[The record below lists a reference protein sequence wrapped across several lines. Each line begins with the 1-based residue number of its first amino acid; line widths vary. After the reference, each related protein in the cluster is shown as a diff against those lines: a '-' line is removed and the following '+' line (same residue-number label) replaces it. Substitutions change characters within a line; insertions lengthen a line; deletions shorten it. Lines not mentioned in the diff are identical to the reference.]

1 MSSNSTIGVPG
12 AIPLPPPGM
21 NYLAI
26 IDESLP
32 FLMIGATMGA
42 VLFAMLLA
50 LVFFSTPSMRL
61 KPIFILNVIA
71 VWLGISGAILVV
83 YMESQTL
90 KSPSMSLPPSLF
102 ITYAVVDSITPLLA
116 DCVLLL
122 RLVAVYPRQR
132 TPRYVWL
139 TIIGVPVA
147 VKIGR
152 FINIVFYLV
161 HQTQNID
168 TVVTSRT
175 GVGAASMVL
184 TVLPN
189 VKIEWIIQVFDDLF
203 SSGLFLWRVYTE
215 GVFKPGQSVSEKVNQ
230 LFWIST
236 YNFVFPVLLS
246 LAQIIVYTINEDKY
260 YLIALYIEQAN
271 FYFTIMGLVFATVWA
286 AESRWEDSRFVGR
299 PMAGQ
304 LSTARFAPGARRS
317 GQKRE
322 SGQVLEFVP
331 APNESMHS
339 VAGESAVSSTP
350 PRKPTDRSRMIE
362 NSGEKESAAV

>member
-1 MSSNSTIGVPG
+1 MSSSSTIGVSG

-50 LVFFSTPSMRL
+50 LMFFSTPSMRL
-61 KPIFILNVIA
+61 KPIFILNIIA
-71 VWLGISGAILVV
+71 VWLGISSAILGV
-83 YMESQTL
+83 YEETQTIR
-90 KSPSMSLPPSLF
+90 SPFMSLSPRIF
-102 ITYAVVDSITPLLA
+102 ITYAVINSITPLLA

-139 TIIGVPVA
+139 TVIGVPVV

-152 FINIVFYLV
+152 FINMVFYYV
-161 HQTQNID
+161 YETENIN
-168 TVVTSRT
+168 TVVKSRT
-175 GVGAASMVL
+175 GVGSASMVL

-189 VKIEWIIQVFDDLF
+189 VKIEWILQVFDDLF

-215 GVFKPGQSVSEKVNQ
+215 GDFKLGQSVSEKVNQ

-246 LAQIIVYTINEDKY
+246 LAQIIVYMINEDKY
-260 YLIALYIEQAN
+260 YLIALYIEQVN
-271 FYFTIMGLVFATVWA
+271 FYFTIIGLVFATVWA

-299 PMAGQ
+299 PMTGQ
-304 LSTARFAPGARRS
+304 VSTARFAPGGRRS
-317 GQKRE
+317 
-322 SGQVLEFVP
+322 
-331 APNESMHS
+331 
-339 VAGESAVSSTP
+339 
-350 PRKPTDRSRMIE
+350 
-362 NSGEKESAAV
+362 